1 MGLHVN
7 LVRQIN
13 GGEGTKKGRN
23 LRDAWCPLQ
32 STYDL
37 GTHLSFDSCIFFR
50 PYLANAG
57 PPSSQGLLYNGVRTG
72 GADTGVGTMKKLF
85 LIAITK
91 PLEVLA
97 NKFFCFCVYLFSS

>member
-37 GTHLSFDSCIFFR
+37 GTHLSFDSCIFFQ
-50 PYLANAG
+50 PYLAG
-57 PPSSQGLLYNGVRTG
+57 PPSSQGLSYNDVRIG
-72 GADTGVGTMKKLF
+72 GADKGVGKMALTVTLSYTHQLM
-85 LIAITK
+85 
-91 PLEVLA
+91 
-97 NKFFCFCVYLFSS
+97 LFS